1 VAFFAFLVAVIAG
14 VSNPFQAA
22 TNGELNK
29 QLQRPIWA
37 GIAVYATGLVG
48 LLLVQAIVR
57 EALPVKNLG
66 AVTWWA
72 WMGGVISII
81 STMVG
86 LTMVQRLGSGVFTG
100 ISLTAALV
108 TSVLLDQF
116 GVAGLRQHSATP
128 GRMVG
133 CALLIAGIWLVAR
146 S

>member
-1 VAFFAFLVAVIAG
+1 MAFFAFLLAIIAG
-14 VSNPFQAA
+14 ISNPFQSA

-29 QLQRPIWA
+29 QLHHPVWA
-37 GIAVYATGLVG
+37 GISVYAAGLAA

-57 EALPVKNLG
+57 EALPVKIA
-66 AVTWWA
+66 AVPWWA
-72 WMGGVISII
+72 WTGGIISIL

-86 LTMVQRLGSGVFTG
+86 LTMVQKLGSGVFTG

-116 GVAGLRQHSATP
+116 GVAGLRQHSASP

-133 CALLIAGIWLVAR
+133 CGLLIAGIWLVAR